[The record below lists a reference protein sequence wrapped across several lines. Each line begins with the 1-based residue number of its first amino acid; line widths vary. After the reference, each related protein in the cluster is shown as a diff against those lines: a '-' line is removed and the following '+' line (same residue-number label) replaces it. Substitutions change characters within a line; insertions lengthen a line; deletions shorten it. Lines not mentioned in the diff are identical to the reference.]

1 MKKIL
6 LGSTALAATLVSGA
20 AMAESPIELKLG
32 GYFQAYG
39 IVQDTDQTNLQSTY
53 ITQRGRIFVKGSTT
67 LDNGIT
73 VGVFTAIRAGEAG
86 NLNNANGLIKKAY
99 GYFEG
104 SFGLVQIG
112 DADGAATQ
120 MGYTSPD
127 PAPASGVNSANYFAN
142 PAPYNIAGALGST
155 PTTYQNW
162 DAQNTKIAYFTPRM
176 SGFQFG
182 ASYTPSSCYTGPTA
196 GGNSCPSLGTAPS
209 DNTAEKQ
216 SEVYQFG
223 VNYTNVF
230 GGVGTDVSATYVTAT
245 NEVAGQ
251 TVELFNDANDVTT
264 SVGKDRESYSFGI
277 NLSYEN
283 FTLGGSYLHDNKGLV
298 SNETDAWDLGLKY
311 TMGAFS
317 VGVQHIESTSDFT
330 DSLLGGRE
338 DSVKA
343 TMIGA
348 GYKIGPGVNLG
359 LGVQDWSW
367 DSTKDTGLNYN
378 TDAKM
383 ILIGTVLNF

>member
-20 AMAESPIELKLG
+20 AMAESPIELHLG

-73 VGVFTAIRAGEAG
+73 VGVYTAIKAGENG
-86 NLNNANGLIKKAY
+86 NLDKANGLIKKAY
-99 GYFEG
+99 GFFEG
-104 SFGLVQIG
+104 SFGRIEVG
-112 DADGAATQ
+112 SADGAASQ

-127 PAPASGVNSANYFAN
+127 PAPASGVNSANFYAN
-142 PAPYNIAGALGST
+142 PPAANIAGALGST

-162 DAQNTKIAYFTPRM
+162 DAQNTKIVYFTPRM

-182 ASYTPSSCYTGPTA
+182 ASYTPSSCFSGPTS
-196 GGNSCPSLGTAPS
+196 GGTSCPSLGQAPS
-209 DNTAEKQ
+209 DNTADKQ

-223 VNYTNVF
+223 VNYTNTF
-230 GGVGTDVSATYVTAT
+230 GGIDTAVSATYVTAT
-245 NEVAGQ
+245 NELAGQ
-251 TVELFNDANDVTT
+251 SSTLAGTDV
-264 SVGKDRESYSFGI
+264 VGKDRESYSFGA
-277 NLSYEN
+277 NLGYQDWS
-283 FTLGGSYLHDNKGLV
+283 LGGSYLHDNKGYV
-298 SNETDAWDLGLKY
+298 SNETDAWDLGVKY

-317 VGVQHIESTSDFT
+317 VGVQHIESTTALYS
-330 DSLLGGRE
+330 RE
-338 DSVKA
+338 DNVQA

-367 DSTKDTGLNYN
+367 DSTEPTSLDYK

>member
-20 AMAESPIELKLG
+20 AMAESPIELHLG

-39 IVQDTDQTNLQSTY
+39 IYQDTDQTDLRSTY
-53 ITQRGRIFVKGSTT
+53 ITQRGRIYVKGSTT

-73 VGVFTAIRAGEAG
+73 VGVYTAIRAGENG
-86 NLNNANGLIKKAY
+86 NLDKPSGIIKKAY
-99 GYFEG
+99 GFFEG
-104 SFGLVQIG
+104 SFGRFEVG
-112 DADGAATQ
+112 GGDGAASQ

-127 PAPASGVNSANYFAN
+127 PAPAAGVNSANFFAN
-142 PAPYNIAGALGST
+142 PPASNIAGALGST

-182 ASYTPSSCYTGPTA
+182 VSYTPNSCQTGPSVGGA
-196 GGNSCPSLGTAPS
+196 GCPSFGQAS
-209 DNTAEKQ
+209 ADNEGNQ
-216 SEVYQFG
+216 SEVYAFG
-223 VNYTNVF
+223 TNYTNTF
-230 GGVGTDVSATYVTAT
+230 GGVDTSVSATYMTATLDTTAGVTA
-245 NEVAGQ
+245 AG
-251 TVELFNDANDVTT
+251 E
-264 SVGKDRESYSFGI
+264 KDRESYSFGA
-277 NLSYEN
+277 NLGYKDW
-283 FTLGGSYLHDNKGLV
+283 TLGGSYLHDNKGLI

-311 TMGAFS
+311 TMGAVS
-317 VGVQHIESTSDFT
+317 VGVQHIESTT
-330 DSLLGGRE
+330 NLDSRE
-338 DSVKA
+338 DNVTA

-348 GYKIGPGVNLG
+348 GYAMGPGVNLG
-359 LGVQDWSW
+359 IGVQDWSW
-367 DSTKDTGLNYN
+367 DSTEGTSLDYK

>member
-20 AMAESPIELKLG
+20 AMAESPIELHLG

-39 IVQDTDQTNLQSTY
+39 IYQDTDQTNLQSTY

-73 VGVFTAIRAGEAG
+73 VGVYTAIKAGENG
-86 NLNNANGLIKKAY
+86 NLDKANGLIKKAY
-99 GYFEG
+99 GFFEG
-104 SFGLVQIG
+104 SFGRIEIG

-127 PAPASGVNSANYFAN
+127 PAPASGVNSANFYAN
-142 PAPYNIAGALGST
+142 PPAANIAGALGST

-162 DAQNTKIAYFTPRM
+162 DAQNTKIVYFTPRM

-182 ASYTPSSCYTGPTA
+182 ASYTPSSCFTGPTS
-196 GGNSCPSLGTAPS
+196 GGTSCPSLGQAPS
-209 DNTAEKQ
+209 DNTADKQ

-223 VNYTNVF
+223 ANYTNTF
-230 GGVGTDVSATYVTAT
+230 GGIDTAVSATYVTAT
-245 NEVAGQ
+245 NELA
-251 TVELFNDANDVTT
+251 T
-264 SVGKDRESYSFGI
+264 SSLTKDRESYSFGA
-277 NLSYEN
+277 NLGYQDWS
-283 FTLGGSYLHDNKGLV
+283 LGGSYLHDNKGLV
-298 SNETDAWDLGLKY
+298 SNETDAWDLGVKY

-317 VGVQHIESTSDFT
+317 VGVQHIESTTALYS
-330 DSLLGGRE
+330 RE
-338 DSVKA
+338 DNVQA

-367 DSTKDTGLNYN
+367 DSTEPTSLDYK